1 VPRIQPIPAA
11 IRKQQKIIKQLNLCS
26 TASLSSS
33 QAITQGTRTGK
44 EGKTAVFSND
54 DEGAPRNPPYHN
66 NRKKKQEVSLSS
78 AGEILCC
85 SSINSSDIRN
95 CNRRVIDNLNQ
106 DAAQKVW
113 RGAVDLG
120 VTGEEGDDVYVQRIL
135 SNENKETA
143 VRMQRE
149 QPILSLS

>member
-1 VPRIQPIPAA
+1 
-11 IRKQQKIIKQLNLCS
+11 
-26 TASLSSS
+26 
-33 QAITQGTRTGK
+33 
-44 EGKTAVFSND
+44 VFSND